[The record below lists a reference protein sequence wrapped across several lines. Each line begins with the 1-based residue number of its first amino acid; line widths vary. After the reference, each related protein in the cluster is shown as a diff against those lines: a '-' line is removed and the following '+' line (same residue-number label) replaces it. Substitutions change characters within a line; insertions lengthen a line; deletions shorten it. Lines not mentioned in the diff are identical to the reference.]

1 MAENKSITLSEIAE
15 MLGLTLGAIEKSV
28 RKMQNAGE
36 IRHNGP
42 NKGGEWEVLQ
52 WHDSSG
58 AMWKK
63 LANNSQVVLREN
75 KNRLTNW

>member
-1 MAENKSITLSEIAE
+1 MSENKSITLPEIAE

-52 WHDSSG
+52 
-58 AMWKK
+58 
-63 LANNSQVVLREN
+63 
-75 KNRLTNW
+75 